1 MKALLAL
8 FFALAVTPVWA
19 DEPQVLVETSLQ
31 PADNIVVGSTVR
43 LQIDVLVD
51 TWFTQA
57 PQLPSLDLPG
67 AVVMPPDTEAQK
79 LTETRLGKI
88 FFGLRYS
95 YLIIPQQAQ
104 AFSIPVLTVGVS
116 PGQASAA
123 TTAHTTA
130 QAFTARQPAGVP
142 AGQTLL
148 VAQAVRLEQHI
159 SYSNAKPGVGD
170 TVTREVTLQA
180 DGAQSMLLPEI
191 VLGDVDGLKRY
202 GQAPR
207 VSPLSDGRGGV
218 SGGQRID
225 SATYRIEHSGSFS
238 LPTLQV
244 QWWDADANQ
253 ARTTRLPAVDFKASA
268 TREYRPPFS
277 IAADLQAL
285 GQRTRLHIARHWL
298 LLAASLL
305 ALGVLGWFA
314 RPLYRRL
321 SAAWQHWRGQRRAQW
336 LASAEYAWRQIP
348 GQLDAEPAQL
358 TALYLWARRKQQAL
372 GLAQLP
378 LPSPLAD
385 RLLGLL
391 KARFA
396 APAVQ
401 APTLQAYK
409 QALPALRQ
417 SIEQAQPPRPHAHGL
432 RPLNPDSLKTC
443 KDRR

>member
-8 FFALAVTPVWA
+8 LLAVLAAPVWA
-19 DEPQVLVETSLQ
+19 EEPQVLIETSLQ

-43 LQIDVLVD
+43 LQVDVLVD

-57 PQLPSLDLPG
+57 PQLPPLDLPG

-79 LTETRLGKI
+79 LTETRLGKT

-104 AFSIPVLTVGVS
+104 SFSIPALTIGVS

-123 TTAHTTA
+123 TTAKTTP
-130 QAFTARQPAGVP
+130 QTFSARQPAGVA

-148 VAQAVRLEQHI
+148 VAQAVRLQQHI
-159 SYSNAKPGVGD
+159 SYSSAKPGVGD

-180 DGAQSMLLPEI
+180 DGAQSMLLPQI

-202 GQAPR
+202 GQTPK
-207 VSPLSDGRGGV
+207 VSSLNDGRGGV

-225 SATYRIEHSGSFS
+225 SASYRIERSGNFS
-238 LPTLQV
+238 LPALQI
-244 QWWDADANQ
+244 QWWDATANQ
-253 ARTTRLPAVDFKASA
+253 AQTASVPAVDFKASA
-268 TREYRPPFS
+268 NSNYRPPFS

-298 LLAASLL
+298 LLAATLL
-305 ALGVLGWFA
+305 AVGLLGWFA

-321 SAAWQHWRGQRRAQW
+321 RTAWQGWRARRQARW
-336 LASAEYAWRQIP
+336 LASADYAWQLIP
-348 GQLDAEPAQL
+348 GQLDAQPAQL
-358 TALYLWARRKQQAL
+358 TALYLWARRRQQVL
-372 GLAQLP
+372 GLQQLP
-378 LPSPLAD
+378 LPEPMVQ
-385 RLLGLL
+385 RLLSFFT
-391 KARFA
+391 ARFGA
-396 APAVQ
+396 AVAKAPA
-401 APTLQAYK
+401 LQECK

-417 SIEQAQPPRPHAHGL
+417 SIEQAQPPRPHPRGL
-432 RPLNPDSLKTC
+432 HPLNPGSPITR
-443 KDRR
+443 KDQK